1 MCHRILE
8 CELLTGTWSAE
19 GIMASGHVNR
29 AKRPN
34 TWPHRPAAEVKKAL
48 ANREPM
54 VWTPPVAGGGIYERQ
69 PGSKGNAMQIVR
81 IGLDLAKYVFE
92 VHGVDARGK
101 VVLRKTLRRD
111 AVSSFFANLPSCLIG
126 MEASNGAHYWARALS
141 GLGHEVRLIS
151 PQFVTPYVKSNKN
164 DRNDAEAI
172 CEAAG
177 RPTMRFVPAKS
188 VDQLAVQ
195 AVHRIRSR
203 LVSGR
208 TRLANQIR
216 GVLAEHGVIV
226 ARNIAKLRQNLADI
240 VGNRGNGLS
249 DLVRALVGELQQEL
263 ADLDRRITTYDRRI
277 RELYRGSELCQRL
290 GQIEGIGPLSATALV
305 AAVGDR

>member
-1 MCHRILE
+1 
-8 CELLTGTWSAE
+8 
-19 GIMASGHVNR
+19 
-29 AKRPN
+29 
-34 TWPHRPAAEVKKAL
+34 
-48 ANREPM
+48 
-54 VWTPPVAGGGIYERQ
+54 
-69 PGSKGNAMQIVR
+69 
-81 IGLDLAKYVFE
+81 
-92 VHGVDARGK
+92 
-101 VVLRKTLRRD
+101 
-111 AVSSFFANLPSCLIG
+111 
-126 MEASNGAHYWARALS
+126 MEASNGAHYWARVLTE
-141 GLGHEVRLIS
+141 LGRQVRLIS

-172 CEAAG
+172 CEAVG

-208 TRLANQIR
+208 TSLAN
-216 GVLAEHGVIV
+216 HGVIV

-263 ADLDRRITTYDRRI
+263 AELDR
-277 RELYRGSELCQRL
+277 
-290 GQIEGIGPLSATALV
+290 
-305 AAVGDR
+305 